1 MVKILI
7 NLEKKFIV
15 VYQYFVLFNDDEFSA
30 TKSFYIYACFIG
42 IYFMIFKR
50 SENIL

>member
-30 TKSFYIYACFIG
+30 SFYIYACFVG